1 MSGEVAN
8 DALAPRGAAWPAGCP
23 PLPISYAGTAALIVC
38 AGLARPNLLQPFLLM
53 LILRQAAPLG
63 VAVLGQS
70 LCIRI
75 LSLDLSFGGVAMA
88 ASYILTSGLCPFP
101 NPCWSPS
108 ASCLGSRSA
117 PSTPFSSRGCAPHR
131 SS

>member
-1 MSGEVAN
+1 MSGELANETVA
-8 DALAPRGAAWPAGCP
+8 APQGPKGVVNRLGG
-23 PLPISYAGTAALIVC
+23 LPVAYIGTAALMAC

-63 VAVLGQS
+63 IAVLGQS

-88 ASYILTSGLCPFP
+88 TSYILTSGLLPYPVPVLVLLCVL
-101 NPCWSPS
+101 
-108 ASCLGSRSA
+108 LGFAVGSLNAFFIAQLR
-117 PSTPFSSRGCAPHR
+117 
-131 SS
+131 